1 MGLVLLLAAVLV
13 GAAIGLWHGQCSG
26 AAARPRPSLLRG
38 VLFAAALGVI
48 QFAGQGARND
58 ITKLIAD
65 TAGEGV
71 TVVDDEGRI
80 IYANESYVALAGSQS
95 GDVRT
100 VERLFTGAPE
110 VSEAIYRLAQA
121 AREQRYGRRKYASR
135 RH

>member
-1 MGLVLLLAAVLV
+1 M
-13 GAAIGLWHGQCSG
+13 W
-26 AAARPRPSLLRG
+26 AARAQPLALGSSPLRHG
-38 VLFAAALGVI
+38 GCAFFFAAALGVI